1 MEHPDN
7 DRTMTPL
14 VTTAAVLAWSGIHS
28 LAAFFGISVV
38 GPEMYLITQC
48 ISAVVLVWAAWSAVA
63 AGDMHRSMVP
73 MMFGLSVLTGIYS
86 VIIGDHASA
95 SALRISFVLPL
106 AISAVMM
113 WLDGMKLHG
122 TGTMILALAVLSLS
136 MSGDLSYASTGPL
149 LMASGIVLACSAFRH
164 EDGPEYDAAKASR
177 MLCLMLISVHATMML
192 LSKGFFMGEY
202 IGLSVSVAIAIV
214 SASMFERGMVVSG
227 CCGILYSMTGML
239 AGIPIFDDAGAE
251 AAVLPVI
258 AAICMIIGALS
269 FYGKERAVG
278 IGTAVFGASLVAYAA
293 TDSPFCIAFGSAALA
308 LLCLA
313 EAVRTWRSAE
323 RWGNDL
329 EGLGRIAAVASA
341 GMLILAVA
349 ILSNAAVEMTGMARG
364 SLDHVTLAGSAFMM
378 GFTIM
383 AMRGRMI
390 SEAMVFMMSGCYLFV
405 YPLSRIVE
413 NPNDMMPVG
422 VTLCIGFAVAAYTFW
437 RLGYRFR
444 SVGCMLLGASILL
457 PGLGMTGIVPIVPMA
472 GAGIAFLLVSMKKML
487 RFGVTYDA
495 KIEERVNL
503 IQSENQYATVLVM
516 SLCTIV
522 LMMLAFIGELSDLLP
537 NEYVSLDIF
546 RLMLL
551 CTILGFGLYSVK
563 EGFTVLGIY
572 LLGSFLLCMLMASF
586 SAAGIEM
593 PMVLNV
599 LSSVLFLPVIAAF
612 YLAGNRMMTV
622 ISTLMILAVVV
633 EPLLKSTWEFDL
645 IVLAFKTVSGIV
657 GVTLWIEYDAGRV
670 IIPHYSRLWRKD
682 LITEG
687 PKRLIPPCILY
698 SAFMLASVAMLWA
711 AAEPLVPEH
720 DLAAFHISVALAAG
734 MCIAVS
740 TGLFH
745 TGSPDWGAFFML
757 LSVGIAGHSIAWVLS
772 DNAGTDAYVCLPMA
786 VLVLTAICRRSWALA
801 SMCAAAI
808 VAFILLCAAPV
819 AGCVAMA
826 CLSLVFAA
834 VSAKGMV
841 NVTTSWASPSGLGLG
856 WTVAMVGTVGLC
868 ICLVGSDSVLMAS
881 ILASAFI
888 MASAF
893 GCGSHGM
900 HAECLALLSASIPGF
915 AVCASSFLEA
925 GVSTVPLIIPAALM
939 AASAL
944 MFKSDGRRSES
955 VLCAAGCALAVASTA
970 TGSWS
975 LATVGCALAPLA
987 VVASGLMRQRDRGSG
1002 DGCTDA

>member
-1 MEHPDN
+1 MERAGN
-7 DRTMTPL
+7 DRTMTAL

-28 LAAFFGISVV
+28 LASSFGIAVV

-86 VIIGDHASA
+86 VIIGDHSSA
-95 SALRISFVLPL
+95 SALRMSFVLPL
-106 AISAVMM
+106 AISAAMM
-113 WLDGMKLHG
+113 WLDGMRLHG
-122 TGTMILALAVLSLS
+122 TGTMVLALAVLALSLT
-136 MSGDLSYASTGPL
+136 GDVPDALTGPL
-149 LMASGIVLACSAFRH
+149 LIASGAVLACSAFRH
-164 EDGPEYDAAKASR
+164 EEGPALDAAKASR
-177 MLCLMLISVHATMML
+177 MLCLMLISVHAAMML
-192 LSKGFFMGEY
+192 LSKGLLMGEY
-202 IGLSVSVAIAIV
+202 IGLSVSVAIAVV

-251 AAVLPVI
+251 AAVMPVI
-258 AAICMIIGALS
+258 AAICMIVGTLA
-269 FYGKERAVG
+269 FYGKEKAVG
-278 IGTAVFGASLVAYAA
+278 IGTAAFGAAVGAYALTHSSA
-293 TDSPFCIAFGSAALA
+293 CIAFGSAALA

-313 EAVRTWRSAE
+313 EAVRTWRSEE
-323 RWGNDL
+323 RCGNDL
-329 EGLGRIAAVASA
+329 EGLGRIAAVSSA
-341 GMLILAVA
+341 GMLMLAVA
-349 ILSNAAVEMTGMARG
+349 ILSNAAVEMTGVDRG

-390 SEAMVFMMSGCYLFV
+390 SEAMVFLMSGCYLFV

-422 VTLCIGFAVAAYTFW
+422 ITLCIGFGVAAYTFW
-437 RLGYRFR
+437 RLGYKTR
-444 SVGCMLLGASILL
+444 STGCMLLVASLLL
-457 PGLGMTGIVPIVPMA
+457 PGLGMTGIVPVIPMIGA
-472 GAGIAFLLVSMKKML
+472 GAAFLLVSMKKMY
-487 RFGVTYDA
+487 RFGVTSNA
-495 KIEERVNL
+495 KIEERANL
-503 IQSENQYATVLVM
+503 VQSENQYATVLVM

-563 EGFTVLGIY
+563 EGITVLGIY

-586 SAAGIEM
+586 AAAGIKM
-593 PMVLNV
+593 PMILNV
-599 LSSVLFLPVIAAF
+599 LSSVLFLPAMAAF
-612 YLAGNRMMTV
+612 HMAGNRMMTIV
-622 ISTLMILAVVV
+622 SGLMILAVVV
-633 EPLLKSTWEFDL
+633 EPLMKSTWEFDL

-670 IIPHYSRLWRKD
+670 IVPRYSRLWRKD
-682 LITEG
+682 LIAEG
-687 PKRLIPPCILY
+687 PERAVPPCILF
-698 SAFMLASVAMLWA
+698 SAFMLAAVAMVWT
-711 AAEPLVPEH
+711 AAEPLVPVQ

-757 LSVGIAGHSIAWVLS
+757 LSVGMAAHSIAWVLS
-772 DNAGTDAYVCLPMA
+772 DDAGTGAYVCLPMA
-786 VLVLTAICRRSWALA
+786 ALAFTAFCRRSWLLA
-801 SMCAAAI
+801 SMCAASI
-808 VAFILLCAAPV
+808 VAFVLLCIAPV
-819 AGCVAMA
+819 AGCIAMA
-826 CLSLVFAA
+826 CLGLASAA
-834 VSAKGMV
+834 VSTRGMIRG
-841 NVTTSWASPSGLGLG
+841 TSWASPSGLGLG
-856 WTVAMVGTVGLC
+856 WTVSMVGAVGLC
-868 ICLVGSDSVLMAS
+868 ICLIGSDSVLMAS

-888 MASAF
+888 MTSAF
-893 GCGSHGM
+893 GLGSHLM
-900 HAECLALLSASIPGF
+900 HAECLALLSASMPGF
-915 AVCASSFLEA
+915 VVCASSFL
-925 GVSTVPLIIPAALM
+925 GGDVSTVPLVIPMALM

-944 MFKSDGRRSES
+944 SFRNSGKKPES
-955 VLCAAGCALAVASTA
+955 VLCAVGCALVTASVV
-970 TGSWS
+970 TGSWT

-987 VVASGLMRQRDRGSG
+987 VVMSGLMQPLARSSEG
-1002 DGCTDA
+1002 DGTDA